1 MRLVEPN
8 FRSYNMEFLF
18 INGTRELVDGHG
30 ALETIE
36 KEVDIKELKEID
48 KKNRRYGITKS
59 KRTRYQSRSMHN
71 RTKRSTN
78 NRLTRK
84 GRWN

>member
-1 MRLVEPN
+1 MDHIKIINVDCSQNMRLVDPN

-36 KEVDIKELKEID
+36 KEVDIKELK
-48 KKNRRYGITKS
+48 
-59 KRTRYQSRSMHN
+59 
-71 RTKRSTN
+71 
-78 NRLTRK
+78 
-84 GRWN
+84 